1 MKLEITKEELATISG
16 SLVLLIQN
24 LDLEKKEHK
33 ELYNIIEKLTFKIR
47 DLSEKEGIIWKY
59 I

>member
-47 DLSEKEGIIWKY
+47 DLSEKEGII
-59 I
+59 